1 MRPVIL
7 LERFRY
13 VRFQPLVHTV
23 SMTML
28 YYWARPRDPV
38 TELRGGPILTYCP
51 NCHFIP
57 HTPHLYAG
65 SRYGDM
71 GSFTCQQCS
80 GKVSVRDQDCR
91 PPIQYSFS
99 RSDAPSGRSSG
110 PSQTIV
116 YEELYRIQWTDLQQV
131 EVWTGQTILGKTSS
145 GTFAFEP
152 VVEML
157 ASHVG
162 QRRLE
167 VQEAPIELPFITW
180 IPEPFRQWLDLTH
193 TLRQHHLGRE

>member
-1 MRPVIL
+1 M
-7 LERFRY
+7 
-13 VRFQPLVHTV
+13 HTGE
-23 SMTML
+23 MTTL

-38 TELRGGPILTYCP
+38 IELRTGPILTYCP

-57 HTPHLYAG
+57 RTPHLYAG

-71 GSFTCQQCS
+71 GSFTCQQCG

-91 PPIQYSFS
+91 PPIEYSYS
-99 RSDAPSGRSSG
+99 RPDTPPGRSSG
-110 PSQTIV
+110 PFQTIV
-116 YEELYRIQWTDLQQV
+116 YEELYRIQWTDFQQV
-131 EVWTGQTILGKTSS
+131 EAWTGQTFLEKTGS

-152 VVEML
+152 IFEML
-157 ASHVG
+157 AGHVRQQG
-162 QRRLE
+162 LN

-193 TLRQHHLGRE
+193 TLKQHQLGRE